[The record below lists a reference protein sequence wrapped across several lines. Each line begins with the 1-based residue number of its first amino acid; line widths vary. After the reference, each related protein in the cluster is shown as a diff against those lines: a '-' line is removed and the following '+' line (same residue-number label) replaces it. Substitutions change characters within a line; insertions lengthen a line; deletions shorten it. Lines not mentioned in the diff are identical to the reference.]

1 MYQNV
6 AYTYREANVLTANP
20 LKLVIM
26 CYDGAINS
34 LKIAKDAYLKKDYE
48 LKAKALQKTLD
59 ILHELDA
66 SLDMEKGGD
75 ISKNLR
81 GLYLFMNQALI
92 EADMKRDLKVFD
104 RIIGLLEEL
113 LSAWAAIGANGEVKA
128 PLERRENQ
136 TAGIPVSVYK
146 SSAVARTWSA

>member
-34 LKIAKDAYLKKDYE
+34 LKIAREAYLKKDYE
-48 LKAKALQKTLD
+48 TKAKALQKTLD
-59 ILHELDA
+59 IIHELDA

-92 EADMKRDLKVFD
+92 EADLKRDLKVFD

-113 LSAWAAIGANGEVKA
+113 LSAWAAIGANGEAKA
-128 PLERRENQ
+128 PTAGRGERP
-136 TAGIPVSVYK
+136 AGIPLSVVK
-146 SSAVARTWSA
+146 TTPVARTWSA

>member
-20 LKLVIM
+20 LKLVVM

-34 LKIAKDAYLKKDYE
+34 LKIAREAYLKKDYE
-48 LKAKALQKTLD
+48 TKAKALQKTLD
-59 ILHELDA
+59 IIHELDA

-75 ISKNLR
+75 IAKNLR

-92 EADMKRDLKVFD
+92 EADLKRNLSVFN
-104 RIIGLLEEL
+104 RVIGLLEEL
-113 LSAWAAIGANGEVKA
+113 LSAWSAIGGNGEAKA
-128 PLERRENQ
+128 PAADREERP
-136 TAGIPVSVYK
+136 AGIPLSVYHT
-146 SSAVARTWSA
+146 APVARSWSA

>member
-48 LKAKALQKTLD
+48 LKAKALQKALD
-59 ILHELDA
+59 IIHELDA

-81 GLYLFMNQALI
+81 GLYLFMHQALV
-92 EADMKRDLKVFD
+92 EADLKRDLKVFD

-113 LSAWAAIGANGEVKA
+113 LSAWAAIGTNGEAKA
-128 PLERRENQ
+128 PPERRTDR